1 MQHVEHIEASRLKMQ
16 KHLDASKTPA
26 ERNKLGQF
34 ATPGALATEILEYA
48 RKSLTSSAKV
58 RFLDPAFG
66 TGSFYSALLKT
77 FPRSRIKSAAG
88 YEIDQHFAASAA
100 ELWNDELLQLE
111 NADFTKQ
118 IAPTSEKDRANLLIC
133 NPPYVR
139 HHHFSLSDK
148 NRLNVAVRQSIGVNL
163 SGLSGLYCYFMGLAH
178 SWLAEDGLAA
188 WLIPSE
194 FMDVNYGRAIKEY
207 LLNQVTLL
215 RIHRFDPADVQ
226 FDDALVSSA
235 VVWFKKAKPPAH
247 HTTEFTFGGSLLKPA
262 VTARLPSDVLR
273 EAGKWT
279 KFPQNSNH
287 NEKTQGGI
295 KLSDLFIIKRGIAT
309 GANKFFILTP
319 ERVAELHLP
328 KKFLIPILP
337 SARYLSSDEILANDQ
352 GDPLVDRKLYLLSC
366 KLPESEVKAKYPLL
380 WNYLESGK
388 REGVNEKYLSQHRS
402 PWYSQEERQPPLFLC
417 TYINRKSKTNGE
429 TFRFILNHSKA
440 IAANVYLLLYPK
452 KPLADVIKAKPEL
465 INSLWQALKSI
476 APEALRGEGRVY
488 GGELYKM
495 EPSELGNVSAE
506 TILSNLPHLC
516 IAAGTQVS
524 LW

>member
-1 MQHVEHIEASRLKMQ
+1 MQRVEHIEASRLKVQ
-16 KHLDASKTPA
+16 RHLDSSKSQA

-48 RKSLTSSAKV
+48 RQTLRPRGKI

-77 FPRSRIKSAAG
+77 FPRSRIEWAAG
-88 YEIDQHFAASAA
+88 FEIDEHVSDSAA
-100 ELWNDELLQLE
+100 ELWGDELLQLKH
-111 NADFTKQ
+111 ADFTKQ
-118 IAPTSEKDRANLLIC
+118 RAPTSEKHKANLLIC

-139 HHHFSLSDK
+139 HHHLINGDK
-148 NRLNVAVRQSIGVNL
+148 TRLNVAVRQSLGINL
-163 SGLSGLYCYFMGLAH
+163 SGLSGLYCYFMCIAH
-178 SWLAEDGLAA
+178 SWMAEDGLAA

-207 LLNQVTLL
+207 LLNQVALL
-215 RIHRFDPADVQ
+215 RIHRFDPSDVQ

-235 VVWFKKAKPPAH
+235 VVWFKKSKPDSQH
-247 HTTEFTFGGSLLKPA
+247 QVEFTFGGSLLKPSMSA
-262 VTARLPSDVLR
+262 NVSPYVLR
-273 EAGKWT
+273 QAGKWT
-279 KFPQNSNH
+279 QFPQNGGH
-287 NEKTQGGI
+287 EKEAQDGI
-295 KLSDLFIIKRGIAT
+295 KLSDLFTIKRGIAT

-319 ERVAELHLP
+319 ERITELKLP
-328 KKFLIPILP
+328 KQFLIPILP
-337 SARYLSSDEILANDQ
+337 SPRYLLSDEVLADQ
-352 GDPLVDRKLYLLSC
+352 NGDPKVDRKQYLLSC
-366 KLPESEVKAKYPLL
+366 KLPESDVKAKYPSL
-380 WNYLESGK
+380 WEYLESGK
-388 REGVNEKYLSQHRS
+388 SEGVDEKYLSQHRS

-452 KPLADVIKAKPEL
+452 KPLADAITAKPEL
-465 INSLWQALKSI
+465 INSLWQMLKSI
-476 APEALRGEGRVY
+476 TAETLRSEGRVY

-495 EPSELGNVSAE
+495 EPRELGNVSADR
-506 TILSNLPHLC
+506 IVSALPG
-516 IAAGTQVS
+516 ISAESGRQVS